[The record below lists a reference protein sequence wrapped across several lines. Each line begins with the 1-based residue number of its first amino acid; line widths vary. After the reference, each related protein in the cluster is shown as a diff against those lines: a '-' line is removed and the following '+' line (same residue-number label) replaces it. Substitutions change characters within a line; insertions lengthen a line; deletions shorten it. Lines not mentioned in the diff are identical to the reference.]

1 MAWDVAFSVKN
12 ELGEGPVFDT
22 VTGSLFWCDIIG
34 QTVFAG
40 DTQTGLIKTLGFG
53 EPVSAVFLTDT
64 DQLLVAGASGLYQLD
79 PKTGKRELLLPIEK
93 DNLATRA
100 NDSRVAPG
108 NAIWFG
114 TMGRKLETGAGAVYH
129 IKDGTCTTLFSPV
142 SIPNATCFS
151 PDGRTAYYC
160 DTPKQAIMKVEID
173 AATGLPVT
181 PPCLFTD
188 LSADGLNPDGAVT
201 DLEGNLWNA
210 QWGAGRVA
218 CYDPDGQFIK
228 AVSLPATQ
236 VTCPCFGGPDLK
248 TLYVTSASEGLR
260 PEQHQEQPLA
270 GAVFAIRL
278 DVAGLPERRLSVD

>member
-1 MAWDVAFSVKN
+1 MTWDVAFPVKN

-40 DTQTGLIKTLGFG
+40 DTQTGLLKTFGFG
-53 EPVSAVFLTDT
+53 EPVSAVFLTNT
-64 DQLLVAGASGLYQLD
+64 DQLLVAGASGVYQLD
-79 PKTGKRELLLPIEK
+79 PKTGTRELILPIEK
-93 DNLATRA
+93 DNPVTRA

-129 IKDGTCTTLFSPV
+129 IKDRSCTTLFSPL

-160 DTPKQAIMKVEID
+160 DTPQRTIMKVEID
-173 AATGLPVT
+173 PATGQPVA
-181 PPCLFTD
+181 PPSLFAD
-188 LSADGLNPDGAVT
+188 LSTDELNPDGAVT
-201 DLEGNLWNA
+201 DAEGNLWNA

-218 CYDPDGQFIK
+218 CYDPDGHFVK

-236 VTCPCFGGPDLK
+236 VTFPCFGGPELK
-248 TLYVTSASEGLR
+248 TLYVTSASEGLK
-260 PEQHQEQPLA
+260 PKQHEEQPLA
-270 GAVFAIRL
+270 GAVFAL
-278 DVAGLPERRLSVD
+278 QLEVAGLPERRLSVD